1 MSNTFTEMT
10 ARIVSAYLRGNSV
23 PSAAVPDVINSVY
36 GAISQAEAIK
46 EEAVEPSA
54 PAVPVRSSVRP
65 DYIVC
70 LECGQKAKIL
80 RRHLESRHGLTA
92 EAYREKWRL
101 PKSYPL
107 VAPNYAERRSELAKA
122 FGLGRDGQSPAPA
135 PATIKKA
142 RGGRAP
148 SEPQT
153 QAAAEKVPTTKRG
166 DKAGRGA

>member
-54 PAVPVRSSVRP
+54 PAVPVRSSVKP

-92 EAYREKWRL
+92 GAYREKWRL

-107 VAPNYAERRSELAKA
+107 VAPNYAERRNRQVNAVRERFSASSLN
-122 FGLGRDGQSPAPA
+122 GIR
-135 PATIKKA
+135 A
-142 RGGRAP
+142 RPPRP
-148 SEPQT
+148 SM
-153 QAAAEKVPTTKRG
+153 PTFAMNKPRF
-166 DKAGRGA
+166 